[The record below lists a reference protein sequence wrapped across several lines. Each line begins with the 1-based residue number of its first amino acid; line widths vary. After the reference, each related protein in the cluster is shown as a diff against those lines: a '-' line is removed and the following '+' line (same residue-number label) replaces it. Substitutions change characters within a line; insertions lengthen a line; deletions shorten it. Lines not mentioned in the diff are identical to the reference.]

1 MQSST
6 HKVAMADGRKQFTFT
21 TKVPET
27 IEEMGEVPQ
36 LAKADL
42 KRLLKKAMGGVI
54 IAAQG
59 ALRRRGEDMADK
71 DMSDE
76 LIQQWYDSWVLGDRV
91 AGQRSISDY
100 TEEEA
105 RALKKQIDA
114 RLAEL
119 KKAKK

>member
-119 KKAKK
+119 KAKK